1 MRNKQFNALLIVLMG
16 VVIVLLISLFRNR
29 NQTIGSW
36 SEIEPKI
43 AKEFGSDKQIHQA
56 AKQLSLA
63 IQNALEQPLSRA
75 MESEK
80 KIARA
85 INCIDYIVL
94 KKDEKFQDQNLFS
107 NIVEKT
113 RDISIS
119 TRAREKKYIEYNS
132 QLGGKVFP
140 VTESKSEDCDFGFNE

>member
-1 MRNKQFNALLIVLMG
+1 MRNKKFNVFLVVLMG
-16 VVIVLLISLFRNR
+16 VVLLVSLIRNR

-43 AKEFGSDKQIHQA
+43 AKEFGSDEQIYRA

-75 MESEK
+75 MESER

-85 INCIDYIVL
+85 INCIDYVVR
-94 KKDEKFQDQNLFS
+94 KKDHEFQAQNLFS
-107 NIVEKT
+107 NIVDKT

-140 VTESKSEDCDFGFNE
+140 VTESKSEDCDSGFNE